1 MIKDNIKK
9 RWYKGKLVKLDRR
22 TGYCTCEETK
32 DEFGG
37 CVPNEKG
44 NRCIACGFRIK
55 KVEKDE

>member
-1 MIKDNIKK
+1 MSKPK
-9 RWYKGKLVKLDRR
+9 KLDRR
-22 TGYCTCEETK
+22 TGYCNCEETK

-55 KVEKDE
+55 KVKE